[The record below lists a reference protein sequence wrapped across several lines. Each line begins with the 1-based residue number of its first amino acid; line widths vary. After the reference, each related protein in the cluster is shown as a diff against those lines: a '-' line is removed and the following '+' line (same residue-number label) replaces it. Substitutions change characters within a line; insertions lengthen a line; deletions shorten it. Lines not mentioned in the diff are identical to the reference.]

1 MIGRRAPRRDRH
13 RHDTGRYTALSD
25 EALMAGVAA
34 REPAAID
41 AFISRFQSRVYGAAL
56 AILRDRALAE
66 EAAQDAFLRVW
77 RHADAFDPRRGSVT
91 GWLMRITRN
100 VAVDITRVRRPVAV
114 DPTELLDVRE
124 FSPPGPGRRSA
135 QGASDV
141 ANGPEATT
149 IRVDQVRSALA
160 GLPRE
165 QSRALLLAAF
175 YGYTAAEVA
184 DIEDVPLG
192 TAKTRI
198 RLGLAKVRSAT
209 PASVG
214 RAGSG
219 DEQGDLR

>member
-1 MIGRRAPRRDRH
+1 MIGRRARRQDRH
-13 RHDTGRYTALSD
+13 RYDAGRYAALSD

-41 AFISRFQSRVYGAAL
+41 AFIGRFQSRVFGAAI

-66 EAAQDAFLRVW
+66 EATQDAFMRVW
-77 RHADAFDPRRGSVT
+77 RHAGAFDPRRGSVT

-100 VAVDITRVRRPVAV
+100 VAVDITRVRRPEAV

-124 FSPPGPGRRSA
+124 LSPDGSGLRSPR
-135 QGASDV
+135 GASDV
-141 ANGPEATT
+141 TTGPEATA
-149 IRVDQVRSALA
+149 IRADQVRNALKA
-160 GLPRE
+160 LPHE

-184 DIEDVPLG
+184 EIETVPLG

-198 RLGLAKVRSAT
+198 RLGLEKVRSAT
-209 PASVG
+209 PSLV
-214 RAGSG
+214 G
-219 DEQGDLR
+219 DEHGGDW